1 MADLP
6 STNSPLQTALGLLV
20 HADDHEKILRLLH
33 ATAVTAWSRSAIESA
48 RTDTEIAAESRVYA
62 RMTQEI
68 ERIIGQPIS
77 AFQTPK
83 SGKITRVALAP
94 EDFDRIKA
102 SMSNAGSPPPPPQ
115 T

>member
-1 MADLP
+1 
-6 STNSPLQTALGLLV
+6 
-20 HADDHEKILRLLH
+20 
-33 ATAVTAWSRSAIESA
+33 
-48 RTDTEIAAESRVYA
+48 
-62 RMTQEI
+62 MTQEI